1 MMTEKATKKLSK
13 FLSYVLRHNPDK
25 LELTLD
31 QQGWIATEELLAKLN
46 DISMQ
51 QLEYVVENNNK
62 KRFAFNDDKTKI
74 RANQGHSIKID
85 LAYSAIEPPE
95 FLYHGTAIKNI
106 TSIKSKGILKG
117 NRHHVHLSAD
127 IETAKNVGQRHGQP
141 IVLVI
146 QSKEM
151 YEAGYEFFVSENGVW
166 LTDFVAVEFIHFQ

>member
-1 MMTEKATKKLSK
+1 MTEKATKKLSK